1 MKPTQE
7 SVHIPAFR
15 RALPRALGVLVA
27 GLALAASAQSPSPS
41 PGPSPKSVNQLKA
54 FFQQNCIRCH
64 GADGSA
70 HNAEGKKLSGLDFTK
85 AARDFS
91 ALNGPAADREIRAM
105 VHAIQKGLFFGLSM
119 PAWKDQ
125 LSEEDS
131 TLMVR
136 EVLLKAEPGKPIQPQ
151 PETGGGKPR

>member
-1 MKPTQE
+1 MNLAQTLVPLRKP
-7 SVHIPAFR
+7 R
-15 RALPRALGVLVA
+15 RTWRHALGA
-27 GLALAASAQSPSPS
+27 LAALTSLAASAQAPPSS
-41 PGPSPKSVNQLKA
+41 AAPKSVNELRG

-85 AARDFS
+85 ASQDFR
-91 ALNGPAADREIRAM
+91 ALNGPAADRQIRAM

-131 TLMVR
+131 LLMVK
-136 EVLLKAEPGKPIQPQ
+136 EVLLKAEHGKAIQP
-151 PETGGGKPR
+151 EAEGAKAH